1 MMEIA
6 NCPKCNALFNKTA
19 FRLVCDACFKEE
31 EAQFEKVYQFIRKR
45 VNRTA
50 TMAQV
55 VEATEVEEDLIIR
68 YVKAGKL
75 RLAQF
80 PNLGIPC
87 EQCGQLINEG
97 RICQKCAGNF
107 SKELKTFE
115 KEEERRQEITERT
128 KSTYYTKDIKKQ
140 QE

>member
-1 MMEIA
+1 MNLA
-6 NCPKCNALFNKTA
+6 NCPNCDALFVKTT
-19 FRLVCDACFKEE
+19 FRMVCDICFKEE
-31 EAQFEKVYQFIRKR
+31 EAQFNKVYQFIRKSA
-45 VNRTA
+45 NRTA

-55 VEATEVEEDLIIR
+55 VDATEVEEELIIR
-68 YVKAGKL
+68 FVKLGKL

-97 RICQKCAGNF
+97 RLCKKCTENF
-107 SKELKTFE
+107 SNELRTFE
-115 KEEERRQEITERT
+115 KEEERRQEISERDT
-128 KSTYYTKDIKKQ
+128 KSVYYTKNIKKQ